1 MDNNESNPLERI
13 GELLE
18 QYLNM
23 FGQASI
29 LHPVKRRAILRES
42 VKGGDR

>member
-23 FGQASI
+23 FGQAR
-29 LHPVKRRAILRES
+29 VAFY
-42 VKGGDR
+42 